1 MSSYTDITMT
11 NFARMHALIWALIY
25 GGLLALVVSYF
36 TRPASAALANW
47 LVGAGAIAVIAGIA
61 VLLYRATLKDEQ

>member
-1 MSSYTDITMT
+1 MSSYTDIDMT

-36 TRPASAALANW
+36 TRPASAALAGW
-47 LVGAGAIAVIAGIA
+47 LVGLGVIAVVGGVS
-61 VLLYRATLKDEQ
+61 VLLYRATLKDEE

>member
-1 MSSYTDITMT
+1 MSNYLEIDMT

-36 TRPASAALANW
+36 ARLADATLANW
-47 LVGAGAIAVIAGIA
+47 LMGLGAAAVVGGVAT
-61 VLLYRATLKDEQ
+61 LLYRATLKDDQ